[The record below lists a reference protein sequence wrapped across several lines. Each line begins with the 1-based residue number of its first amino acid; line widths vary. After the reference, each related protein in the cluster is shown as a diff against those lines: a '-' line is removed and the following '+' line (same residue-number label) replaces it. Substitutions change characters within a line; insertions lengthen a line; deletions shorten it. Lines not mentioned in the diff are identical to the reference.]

1 MTINKWLLRS
11 AHRSWGYP
19 EDYADARKEELS
31 KPLDSKEAW
40 SRLLPLARDHTRKAW
55 EELHG
60 KPLYS
65 PRYHVKVKL
74 KRKGVRRLRKKYIA
88 AAVAELPEGVDE
100 GLYLV

>member
-1 MTINKWLLRS
+1 MAS
-11 AHRSWGYP
+11 AVSKRP
-19 EDYADARKEELS
+19 YA
-31 KPLDSKEAW
+31 
-40 SRLLPLARDHTRKAW
+40 AW

-60 KPLYS
+60 QPLYS

-100 GLYLV
+100 GLYLEALER